1 VPPDRASAYA
11 LAGETDRAAAE
22 LAAARRRA
30 ADDRYSSLPPIRAVG
45 ALVPKVF
52 ALFGAT
58 YGLRKASMRGVITPR
73 WKLSPLAVRCLLTG
87 SAVGSFWNGSNPN
100 YLI

>member
-1 VPPDRASAYA
+1 MPPDRASAYA

-58 YGLRKASMRGVITPR
+58 YIAGLRKAGI
-73 WKLSPLAVRCLLTG
+73 
-87 SAVGSFWNGSNPN
+87 
-100 YLI
+100 